1 MSSGPAV
8 LRQPRLPILSLH
20 PASRVGWALCAI
32 GVLLV
37 GWVGVELSPA
47 HAQQLNR
54 VSSEVVER
62 ARADLH
68 GPGLRGKDGPLA
80 RVGLRLA
87 LLYREREAHEQ
98 RKAAAPFRSQ
108 AVSNVALSGERVTID
123 ATARPGRAQA
133 LATRL
138 RSLGAVGVSRF
149 GSVVSAQVPIDRI
162 PDLAAS
168 TALAFARG
176 SVART
181 SRRAVPASRRAME
194 APRGKMVGSTTTQG
208 DVAMNTNDV
217 RSQFGIDGTGIT
229 VGVLSDSYDT
239 SPTASTSAADDIAS
253 GDLPPASDILVID
266 DPITGSDEGRAMMQ
280 LIYDV
285 APGTALSFHTAFG
298 GQANF
303 ANGIIELRD
312 AGADVIVDDV
322 FSFFEPFFQ
331 DGVIAQAVDIV
342 TAVDTPDP
350 DDGIPYFSAAG
361 NRADQSYESD
371 ATNFVP
377 PSGSPTSYDAVYDF
391 DPTSAVD
398 TLQQVIVPVGQDFT
412 LSFQWDDPYFSV
424 TGDPA
429 FAADT
434 DLDIYLVDKNGEILV
449 SAVNNNLGGDPIEVF
464 GFQNDGSIDA
474 DGDDTPDTTFSLY
487 IRKVTGPDAG
497 RVKYVYSGSLD
508 AQEYATNSP
517 TTFGHY
523 NSAGGSAV
531 AAAFWGVT
539 PEFGEDPAQPESFT
553 SLGGNA
559 LLFNLDGTRKPVPEV
574 REQPKVT
581 APDGGNTTFF
591 GGLINFPPDT
601 DTFPNFFGTSAA
613 APHAAALAALQLQ
626 ADASLSPTDV
636 YDAQAAGADDI
647 TGFTYTTVGYDFL
660 TGAGFVD
667 ALNTITSVSGMP
679 DLVLTPTS
687 VDLGTLF
694 FDSGSGTTFVQPT
707 IDVRVENGGS
717 GPLDI
722 TDVTLSGSA
731 FAFTGGTDIPTGPL
745 AVSEEILAT
754 LEFAPTATGTFSE
767 TLEID
772 SDDPDTPT
780 ATLTLDAEAVLP
792 PVAAVTETEVFEAVE
807 TGQTATQQ
815 VTVSNSSA
823 ETALD
828 YDIFAQ
834 ASGIGPFPPD
844 EVAFPPTAA
853 SLQKTQRLSSTL
865 LPTVPG
871 RSPKSNPALDP
882 SAFLYTLDDGTVE
895 SSRGFADGLDTFWL
909 NAFQAQEGAT
919 TVTAIGTAF
928 FNQLP
933 VGSDVHFLLYED
945 PNDDGDPTD
954 AVLLEDVQTLSEV
967 SGGSQIQVEPIPPT
981 QVDDVFFVA
990 VLVSQ
995 GPAFPTP
1002 LDTST
1007 PSQGA
1012 SWISAADTGT
1022 FDVTDLSGGATQNA
1036 ISAIPE
1042 NWVLRAQG
1050 SFVAFDPISGSVP
1063 SGGSEAVDLIFD
1075 GTSLAVDTY
1084 AGDVSVRS
1092 NDPVTPQTDV
1102 PFDFFV
1108 ANAVGEVADLNADGA
1123 YAFDDTGVAL
1133 DLTGVSGSGT
1143 VTAARFD
1150 VAPSSTD
1157 GIDPALNVSPYRW
1170 IVVQDGDLQFD
1181 GGSTLRFERSA
1192 IPNPGFDDITGPDV
1206 DVYRRSPFGTGTFAA
1221 LTSAYDD
1228 GGTSDLADDAI
1239 EATGSTGFS
1248 EFVFASDDAPL
1259 PVELAAFDVE
1269 TDQDAVVVTWTTLRE
1284 TTNKGFQIQQREEA
1298 TSTWTD
1304 AGSFVEGAGTTTEP
1318 RSYSQ
1323 RIEGLG
1329 PGTYRF
1335 RLLQVDVDGTASPS
1349 IEQSVTVRITDRFT
1363 ITRVRPNPVSQHG
1376 SLTLSV
1382 RDAQP
1387 VRVAVYN
1394 VLGQRVRVL
1403 LEETVAA
1410 QTQRRI
1416 DLNADGL
1423 SSGIYFV
1430 RVTGQEFQATEKLSI
1445 IR

>member
-1 MSSGPAV
+1 MSSGLPV
-8 LRQPRLPILSLH
+8 LRHSSLSIS
-20 PASRVGWALCAI
+20 PSRRASRVAWALCALGVWFLGWI
-32 GVLLV
+32 GA
-37 GWVGVELSPA
+37 GASPA

-54 VSSEVVER
+54 VSSELVER
-62 ARADLH
+62 AQVDLH
-68 GPGLRGKDGPLA
+68 GSDLLGKDGPLA

-87 LLYREREAHEQ
+87 LLYREHEAHEQ
-98 RKAAAPFRSQ
+98 RKAAGPFRSR
-108 AVSNVALSGERVTID
+108 AVPDIALAGERVTVD

-133 LATRL
+133 LAARL

-149 GSVVSAQVPIDRI
+149 GSVVSARVPIERI

-168 TALAFARG
+168 TTLAFARG

-181 SRRAVPASRRAME
+181 SRRVIEQPPTDVRRGA
-194 APRGKMVGSTTTQG
+194 MVGNATTQG
-208 DVAMNTNDV
+208 DIAMNTDDV

-266 DPITGSDEGRAMMQ
+266 DPFIESDEGRAMMQ

-298 GQANF
+298 GQADF

-322 FSFFEPFFQ
+322 FNFFEPFFQ

-342 TAVDTPDP
+342 TAVNTPDP
-350 DDGIPYFSAAG
+350 DDGISYFSAAG

-391 DPTSAVD
+391 DPTLAVD
-398 TLQQVIVPVGQDFT
+398 TLQQIQVPVGGGFT

-429 FAADT
+429 FAADS
-434 DLDIYLVDKNGEILV
+434 DLDIYLVDQNGDVLV
-449 SAVNNNLGGDPIEVF
+449 SAVNDNLGGNPIEVL
-464 GFQNDGSIDA
+464 GFENDGSIDA
-474 DGDDTPDTTFSLY
+474 DGDDTPDSTFSLY
-487 IRKVTGPDAG
+487 IRKASGPDAG
-497 RVKYVYSGSLD
+497 RLKYVYSGSLD
-508 AQEYATNSP
+508 AQEYDTNSP

-531 AAAFWGVT
+531 AAAFWVDT
-539 PEFGEDPAQPESFT
+539 PEFGVDPAAPEGFT

-559 LLFNLDGTRKPVPEV
+559 ILFDLDGTRKSTPEV
-574 REQPKVT
+574 REQPRVT

-591 GGLINFPPDT
+591 GQLFNDGDA
-601 DTFPNFFGTSAA
+601 FPNFFGTSAA

-626 ADASLSPTDV
+626 ADPSLSPVDV

-667 ALNTITSVSGMP
+667 ALNTITSVSGVP

-694 FDSGSGTTFVQPT
+694 FDSGSGTTLVQPT
-707 IDVRVENGGS
+707 IDVRVQNGGS

-722 TDVTLSGSA
+722 TDVRLSGLA
-731 FAFTGGTDIPTGPL
+731 FRFTGGTDIPTGPL

-792 PVAAVTETEVFEAVE
+792 PVAAVSETEVFEAVE

-815 VTVSNSSA
+815 VTVSNSGSEA
-823 ETALD
+823 SLD

-844 EVAFPPTAA
+844 EVAFPPTTT
-853 SLQKTQRLSSTL
+853 SLEKMQTSSSTL
-865 LPTVPG
+865 FPTAPG
-871 RSPKSNPALDP
+871 RSPKSNPTLDP

-895 SSRGFADGLDTFWL
+895 SSRGFADGVDTFWL

-919 TVTAIGTAF
+919 TITAIGTAF
-928 FNQLP
+928 FSQVP
-933 VGSDVHFLLYED
+933 VGSDVRFLLYED
-945 PNDDGDPTD
+945 PNDDGNPTD

-967 SGGSQIQVEPIPPT
+967 SGGSQMQVEPIPPT
-981 QVDDVFFVA
+981 PVEEVFFVA
-990 VLVSQ
+990 VLVSE
-995 GPAFPTP
+995 GPEFPAP

-1012 SWISAADTGT
+1012 SWISAANPGT
-1022 FDVTDLSGGATQNA
+1022 FDVTDLSGGAPAQNP
-1036 ISAIPE
+1036 ISPIPE

-1050 SFVAFDPISGSVP
+1050 GFVAFDPASGSVP
-1063 SGGSEAVDLIFD
+1063 SGGSETVDLIFD
-1075 GTSLAVDTY
+1075 GTSLAIDTY

-1092 NDPVTPQTDV
+1092 NDPVTPQIDV
-1102 PFDFFV
+1102 PFDFFA
-1108 ANAVGEVADLNADGA
+1108 ANAVGEVANLNADGA
-1123 YAFDDTGVAL
+1123 YVFDETGVAL

-1150 VAPSSTD
+1150 VAPDATD

-1181 GGSTLRFERSA
+1181 AASTLRFERSA
-1192 IPNPGFDDITGPDV
+1192 IPNPGFDDSTGPEV
-1206 DVYRRSPFGTGTFAA
+1206 EVYRRSPFGAGTFAA
-1221 LTSAYDD
+1221 LPSTYDD
-1228 GGTSDLADDAI
+1228 NGTIDLADDAI
-1239 EATGSTGFS
+1239 EAAGSTGFS

-1269 TDQDAVVVTWTTLRE
+1269 TDQDAVIVTWTTLRE
-1284 TTNKGFQIQQREEA
+1284 TANRGFQIQHREEEA
-1298 TSTWTD
+1298 SMWTD

-1318 RSYSQ
+1318 RTYRQ
-1323 RIEGLG
+1323 RIENVA

-1335 RLLQVDVDGTASPS
+1335 RLLQVDVDGTETPS
-1349 IEQSVTVRITDRFT
+1349 MERSITVRITDRFT

-1387 VRVAVYN
+1387 VRVALYN

-1403 LEETVAA
+1403 LDETVAA
-1410 QTQRRI
+1410 QSQRRI
-1416 DLNADGL
+1416 DLDADGL

-1430 RVTGQEFQATEKLSI
+1430 RVTGQHFQATEKLSI
-1445 IR
+1445 VR